1 MKWVFRLVLW
11 YFAFAGAK
19 AIVSLN
25 LTYGAPVKAVAA
37 AFLLAGVLSTLQ
49 PRQAALWA
57 GLAGGAAVLGELV
70 RAYVYPAFAMAM
82 PGRFAFVLVLPLAV
96 AIAGAAAGSAVP
108 SPPGV
113 LGGGGV
119 WPLAGA

>member
-1 MKWVFRLVLW
+1 MTWAYRIGVW

-25 LTYGAPVKAVAA
+25 LSYGAPVKAVAA

-49 PRQAALWA
+49 PKQAALWA
-57 GLAGGAAVLGELV
+57 GLAGGAAVLGEAV

-96 AIAGAAAGSAVP
+96 AVAGAAAGSAVP
-108 SPPGV
+108 ARTGF
-113 LGGGGV
+113 
-119 WPLAGA
+119 